1 MNKFDIVKQFLPGTI
16 EPVKETG
23 AAFAPSNIALC
34 KYWGKRD
41 KSLNLPVTSSLSISL
56 GDLGTRTVISLNR
69 KADSVLLNHASLNS
83 ESVFVKRLIAFLDMF
98 RPSGQF
104 FTIETENNIPT
115 AAGLASSASG
125 YAALVMAI
133 NDLLGGVLSKDQLS
147 VLARMGSG
155 SACRSIYQGFVLWN
169 RGELDNG
176 MDSFAKRLSFD
187 WPGFCIGIVHVTES
201 EKPVSSRDAMNRTV
215 DTSVFYENW
224 PKRVENDL
232 DAILTALKVQ
242 DFDLLGKTS
251 ESNALAMHATMIDTW
266 PPVLYW
272 QPETVA
278 VFHKVWQMRAQGIP
292 VYITIDAGPNVKLLF
307 QSSNLSDIQTIF
319 NDITVIQPFG

>member
-1 MNKFDIVKQFLPGTI
+1 MNTFDIVKQFLPSVI

-23 AAFAPSNIALC
+23 SAFAPSNIALC

-41 KSLNLPVTSSLSISL
+41 KILNLPATSSLSVSL
-56 GDLGTRTVISLNR
+56 GCLGTRTAISLNS
-69 KADSVLLNHASLNS
+69 KADKVLLNKKLIDS

-98 RPSGQF
+98 RPVDQF
-104 FTIETENNIPT
+104 FSIETENNIPT

-133 NDLLGGVLSKDQLS
+133 NDFLGNVLSNDQLS

-155 SACRSIYQGFVLWN
+155 SACRSIYQGFVLWE
-169 RGELDNG
+169 RGELDDG
-176 MDSFAKRLSFD
+176 MDSFAKRLPFE

-201 EKPVSSRDAMNRTV
+201 EKPVSSRVAMNRTV
-215 DTSVFYENW
+215 DTSVFYQNW
-224 PKRVENDL
+224 PKRVEKDL
-232 DAILTALKVQ
+232 DAILAALKTQ
-242 DFDLLGKTS
+242 DFDLLGRSS

-278 VFHKVWQMRAQGIP
+278 VFHKVWQMRSQGIP

-307 QSSNLSDIQTIF
+307 QSSNLSDIQTVF
-319 NDITVIQPFG
+319 NNITVIQPFG